1 MMIMVWEKSVC
12 LLIGALLY
20 ILWKTLDYIEKQD
33 KEEAAQ

>member
-1 MMIMVWEKSVC
+1 MMIMVWEKSVA

-20 ILWKTLDYIEKQD
+20 VIWKALDYIARQD

>member
-12 LLIGALLY
+12 LLVGALLY
-20 ILWKTLDYIEKQD
+20 ILWKALDYIEKQD